1 MMKEIMW
8 RWSHKVEAGVQQTE
22 VEPVGAKA
30 KGEPEER
37 SDERAQQCLRDDGPQ
52 WRQCGAE
59 GSEHQGQA
67 EDWLCSRHQEVH
79 GRDWLWLFVCGGCGL
94 MLCVLGR

>member
-37 SDERAQQCLRDDGPQ
+37 R
-52 WRQCGAE
+52 
-59 GSEHQGQA
+59 
-67 EDWLCSRHQEVH
+67 SRVEA
-79 GRDWLWLFVCGGCGL
+79 
-94 MLCVLGR
+94 